1 MAIDSTHSLTTNYF
15 YNTLGQLEKVVVGDD
30 PDGNGPKVAPQ
41 TTYEYD
47 GVGNRTKETVAIDS
61 THSLTTN
68 YFYNTLGQLEKVVVG
83 DDPTG
88 TDRRW
93 LLRPRTSTTVWET
106 GRRRRWR
113 STPRIL

>member
-41 TTYEYD
+41 
-47 GVGNRTKETVAIDS
+47 
-61 THSLTTN
+61 
-68 YFYNTLGQLEKVVVG
+68 
-83 DDPTG
+83 
-88 TDRRW
+88 
-93 LLRPRTSTTVWET
+93 PRTSMTVWET

>member
-1 MAIDSTHSLTTNYF
+1 MAPQTTYEYDGVGNRTKETVAIDSTHSLTTNYF

-68 YFYNTLGQLEKVVVG
+68 YFYNTLGQLEKVVCG
-83 DDPTG
+83 
-88 TDRRW
+88 
-93 LLRPRTSTTVWET
+93 
-106 GRRRRWR
+106 
-113 STPRIL
+113 